1 MHTVS
6 PRRERENVKL
16 AVKQEQGRGFCVL
29 GRIGG
34 RGGKY
39 DQNIL
44 YTSVK
49 YSKEKFKSLA
59 YYL

>member
-6 PRRERENVKL
+6 TKRERENVKL
-16 AVKQEQGRGFCVL
+16 ALEQDQGRGFCVL

-39 DQNIL
+39 DQKIL
-44 YTSVK
+44 YTCVK

-59 YYL
+59 NYL